1 MAKDKNNNLIIDY
14 FDGADKADDAAD
26 SLKAMQP
33 IHSKPGTSKTRTLTW
48 AGSRF

>member
-14 FDGADKADDAAD
+14 FDG
-26 SLKAMQP
+26 AMQP